1 MLGGSEPP
9 RRRVLEDNALL
20 TRWGSSEGKLDS
32 IHKHD
37 FLRARKPA
45 ALGGREVRL
54 HGPCVCVYAC
64 ACSNSVPQAASLA
77 VRCEELQGSEP
88 TAERP

>member
-37 FLRARKPA
+37 FLRHVSLQLSA
-45 ALGGREVRL
+45 AVKSGCTDR
-54 HGPCVCVYAC
+54 VCVYAC
-64 ACSNSVPQAASLA
+64 ACSDSVPQAASLA
-77 VRCEELQGSEP
+77 VRCEELQGLEP